1 MLLQSVIALFA
12 LLPFVASAPQVSCSA
27 PWEKDADEQNCHG
40 HRCRTRS
47 AVTSAPAATSVV
59 ASAPVGTPAPASSA
73 SDDGEAS
80 TASPTSAVNTK
91 SASSATSAK
100 PAGTSAAPPT
110 SGGGG
115 KYWKPSMSD
124 TFVVDLENTPI
135 PSNAASVYIVD
146 LAHSADQM

>member
-1 MLLQSVIALFA
+1 VI
-12 LLPFVASAPQVSCSA
+12 QHHIY
-27 PWEKDADEQNCHG
+27 KRGDADNQNCHG

-59 ASAPVGTPAPASSA
+59 ASVPVESPAPAESSD
-73 SDDGEAS
+73 SEDDGES
-80 TASPTSAVNTK
+80 TASPTSAVSTEP
-91 SASSATSAK
+91 ASSATSAK
-100 PAGTSAAPPT
+100 PAGTSAAAPA

-115 KYWKPSMSD
+115 NYWKPSMSD

-146 LAHSADQM
+146 LAHSAEQM

>member
-1 MLLQSVIALFA
+1 VI
-12 LLPFVASAPQVSCSA
+12 PHD
-27 PWEKDADEQNCHG
+27 ERGDADNQNCHG

-47 AVTSAPAATSVV
+47 AVTSAAAATSVV
-59 ASAPVGTPAPASSA
+59 ASVPVESPAPAESSD
-73 SDDGEAS
+73 SEDDGES
-80 TASPTSAVNTK
+80 TASPTSAVSTK
-91 SASSATSAK
+91 PASSVTSAK

-115 KYWKPSMSD
+115 SYWKPSMSD
-124 TFVVDLENTPI
+124 TFVVDLENIPI